1 MFVKICGLSSV
12 DAVEAAT
19 SAGADAIGFVFSSSI
34 RQVTPNQ
41 ALELCQNVPS
51 EILRVAVMLHPT
63 RDEWAAVRDAFA
75 PDWRQTD
82 AADFGILSVPAS
94 CVPLPVYRTGRSPP
108 QAWPRQLLFEGSTS
122 GSGETA
128 DWKKAKAIASSTRLI
143 LAGGLT
149 VSNVTDAISHVGPW
163 GVDVSSGV
171 ESQPGQKDPE
181 KIREFVAR
189 ARAMEA
195 PR

>member
-1 MFVKICGLSSV
+1 MFVKICGLSSM
-12 DAVEAAT
+12 DAIEAAT

-63 RDEWAAVRDAFA
+63 KDEWAAVRDVFV
-75 PDWRQTD
+75 PDWLQTD
-82 AADFGILSVPAS
+82 AVDFDILSVPVGCAS
-94 CVPLPVYRTGRSPP
+94 LPVYRTEQFPP

-128 DWKKAKAIASSTRLI
+128 DWEKAKAIASSTRLI

-189 ARAMEA
+189 ARAMET

>member
-63 RDEWAAVRDAFA
+63 RDEWAAVQDAFA
-75 PDWRQTD
+75 PDWLQTD
-82 AADFGILSVPAS
+82 AADFGILSVPTS
-94 CVPLPVYRTGRSPP
+94 CAPLPVYRTGQSPP
-108 QAWPRQLLFEGSTS
+108 QAWPRQLLFEGSIS

-128 DWKKAKAIASSTRLI
+128 DWQKAKAIASGTRLI

-189 ARAMEA
+189 ARAMET